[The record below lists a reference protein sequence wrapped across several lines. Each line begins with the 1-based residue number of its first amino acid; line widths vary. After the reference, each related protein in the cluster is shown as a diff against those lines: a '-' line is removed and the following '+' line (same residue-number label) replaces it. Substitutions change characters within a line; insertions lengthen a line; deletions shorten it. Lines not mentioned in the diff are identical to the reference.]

1 MNCESNDNAMER
13 RKKHS
18 REEAVHVY
26 IEDHDHDRRSHWT
39 AIMMM
44 YLSLAGDCCH
54 NRRQPP
60 SPQLQR
66 GRKAKKK
73 QKRKISISIF
83 AYYYCYYVCL
93 LLCCCCCCNVFPSIS
108 LEAITKQSMKKKRR
122 FGWRRNNFIIQ
133 TFQRI
138 PAMLL
143 RFIVWHSY
151 TQYLMLCAR
160 CVDTLGLQRCTQCTQ
175 NHHAMGRKNSKQKI
189 GRVLFVVVMML
200 RYSANSHSQI
210 KWKKKRIRVWGDARV
225 CVQFI
230 LFFSG

>member
-1 MNCESNDNAMER
+1 MER

-108 LEAITKQSMKKKRR
+108 LEAITKQSMKKKTKIWLAKKQ
-122 FGWRRNNFIIQ
+122 FHNSN
-133 TFQRI
+133 I
-138 PAMLL
+138 PAHSSDVTPVHCLAFVHTISDAL
-143 RFIVWHSY
+143 RA
-151 TQYLMLCAR
+151 LC
-160 CVDTLGLQRCTQCTQ
+160 
-175 NHHAMGRKNSKQKI
+175 
-189 GRVLFVVVMML
+189 
-200 RYSANSHSQI
+200 
-210 KWKKKRIRVWGDARV
+210 
-225 CVQFI
+225 
-230 LFFSG
+230 